1 MITFEN
7 ILSTLHELFIEKL
20 PILIEEINKIHNDGL
35 IIYPFENKTLLEN
48 CHKLPCF
55 KFELQEAEYSEKNR
69 IIENTVFESSFKIK
83 TKAENEKRI
92 IELCRYEEALEKA
105 LKENTWDYID
115 FSIQKLSNNK
125 IFFRLVL

>member
-1 MITFEN
+1 MAT
-7 ILSTLHELFIEKL
+7 TAAG
-20 PILIEEINKIHNDGL
+20 LIHLISFLKKVQVHFGQDNNDGL

-48 CHKLPCF
+48 CQKQPCF

-69 IIENTVFESSFKIK
+69 IIENTVFESSFEIK
-83 TKAENEKRI
+83 TKAENDKRI

-105 LKENTWDYID
+105 LKENTWGYID
-115 FSIQKLSNNK
+115 FLIQKLSNNK